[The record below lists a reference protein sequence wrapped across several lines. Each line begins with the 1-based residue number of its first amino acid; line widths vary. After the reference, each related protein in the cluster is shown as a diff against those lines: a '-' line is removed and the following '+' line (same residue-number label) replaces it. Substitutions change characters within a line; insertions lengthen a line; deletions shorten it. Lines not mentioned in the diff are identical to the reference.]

1 MELKKSPKANLENKK
16 VLFRE
21 IGLVAALALVLL
33 LFEWSTHDKEEAV
46 VTDSMAQMIDD
57 EQVPI
62 TEQEPPPP
70 PEQIKEPVMTE
81 ELEIVD
87 DDVKVT
93 TEFISSDDNTN
104 QIEIKPYVEAT
115 VKEEEDVEDEIIPF
129 TIIEEKP
136 KFQGKDANEFTN
148 WVYSRIEY
156 PAEAQENNIQGRV
169 TVQFLIDVD
178 GSVKDVKVVRGVHPS
193 IDKEAVRVI
202 SQSPKWSPGKQR
214 NKPTKVRYTLPL
226 VFQLR

>member
-21 IGLVAALALVLL
+21 IGLVAALLLVWGC
-33 LFEWSTHDKEEAV
+33 FEYSTSEKEESIM
-46 VTDSMAQMIDD
+46 DSTASAIVEE

-93 TEFISSDDNTN
+93 TEFISSDDNSS

-115 VKEEEDVEDEIIPF
+115 VREEEEVEDEIIPF
-129 TIIEEKP
+129 TIIEDKP
-136 KFQGKDANEFTN
+136 TFMGKDANEFTN
-148 WVYSRIEY
+148 WVYSHIEY
-156 PAEAQENNIQGRV
+156 PADAQENGIQGRV

-178 GSVKDVKVVRGVHPS
+178 GSVKDVKVVRGVHAS

-202 SQSPKWSPGKQR
+202 SSSPKWSPGKQR

>member
-21 IGLVAALALVLL
+21 IGLVAALLLVLAC
-33 LFEWSTHDKEEAV
+33 FEYSTSDKDETKVNDTVAAFIEE
-46 VTDSMAQMIDD
+46 

-70 PEQIKEPVMTE
+70 PEQIKEPIMTE

-93 TEFISSDDNTN
+93 TEFLSSDDNTS

-115 VKEEEDVEDEIIPF
+115 VKEEEEVEDEIIPF
-129 TIIEEKP
+129 TIVEDKP
-136 KFQGKDANEFTN
+136 KFMNKEANEFTN
-148 WVYSRIEY
+148 WVYSQIEY
-156 PAEAQENNIQGRV
+156 PADAQENGIQGRV

-178 GSVKDVKVVRGVHPS
+178 GSVKDIKVVRGVHPS

-202 SQSPKWSPGKQR
+202 SKSPKWSPGKQR

>member
-1 MELKKSPKANLENKK
+1 MEVKKSPKANLENKK

-21 IGLVAALALVLL
+21 IGLVAALLLVWGC
-33 LFEWSTHDKEEAV
+33 FEYSTSDKDETK
-46 VTDSMAQMIDD
+46 VTDTVAQMI
-57 EQVPI
+57 EEETVPI

-93 TEFISSDDNTN
+93 TEFISSDDNSN

-115 VKEEEDVEDEIIPF
+115 VKEEEDVEDEVIPF

>member
-21 IGLVAALALVLL
+21 IGLVAALLLVLGCFEYSTSDKDETKVSDITAALV
-33 LFEWSTHDKEEAV
+33 EE
-46 VTDSMAQMIDD
+46 

-93 TEFISSDDNTN
+93 TEFISSDDSNN

-115 VKEEEDVEDEIIPF
+115 VKEEEEVEDEIIPF

-136 KFQGKDANEFTN
+136 KFNGKEADAFTQ
-148 WVYSRIEY
+148 WVYSQIEY
-156 PAEAQENNIQGRV
+156 PADAQENGIQGRV

-202 SQSPKWSPGKQR
+202 SKSPKWSPGKQR

>member
-21 IGLVAALALVLL
+21 IGLIAALLLVWGAFEYSTSDKEDAFLDKTAQALV
-33 LFEWSTHDKEEAV
+33 EE
-46 VTDSMAQMIDD
+46 

-62 TEQEPPPP
+62 VEQEPPPP

-81 ELEIVD
+81 ELQIVD

-93 TEFISSDDNTN
+93 TEFISSDDNTS

-115 VKEEEDVEDEIIPF
+115 VKEEAEVEDEIIPF

-136 KFQGKDANEFTN
+136 MFNGKDANEFTN
-148 WVYSRIEY
+148 WVYSHLEY
-156 PAEAQENNIQGRV
+156 PAEAQENNIQGRI
-169 TVQFLIDVD
+169 TVQFLIDTD
-178 GSVKDVKVVRGVHPS
+178 GSVKDVKVVRGLHPS
-193 IDKEAVRVI
+193 IDREAVRVI
-202 SQSPKWSPGKQR
+202 SSSPKWTPGKQR
-214 NKPTKVRYTLPL
+214 HKPTKVRYTLPL